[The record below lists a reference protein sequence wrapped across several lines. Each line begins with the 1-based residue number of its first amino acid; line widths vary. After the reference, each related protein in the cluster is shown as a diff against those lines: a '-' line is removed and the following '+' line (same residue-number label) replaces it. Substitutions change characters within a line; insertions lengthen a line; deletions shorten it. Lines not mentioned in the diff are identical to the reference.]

1 VQAAA
6 AQDYEAFFA
15 RETEF
20 RRGLHY
26 PPARAMVNV
35 VIRARSLARALDD
48 AASLAAAIR
57 AAPAPPLVLGPAPAA
72 HVKIRDEYR
81 AQLLL
86 KGSRRRPMREALV
99 AALAARPDLARRT
112 VVDIDPVSVT

>member
-1 VQAAA
+1 
-6 AQDYEAFFA
+6 
-15 RETEF
+15 
-20 RRGLHY
+20 
-26 PPARAMVNV
+26 
-35 VIRARSLARALDD
+35 LDD
-48 AASLAAAIR
+48 AADLATAIR
-57 AAPAPPLVLGPAPAA
+57 AAPSPPLVLGPAPAV